1 MTFLTSTVLY
11 VNYISIKLEKTSL
24 FKGCPMTGGM
34 SQKEEDQDEKDKKP
48 KKIYVVS
55 MTVEM

>member
-1 MTFLTSTVLY
+1 M
-11 VNYISIKLEKTSL
+11 SL

-34 SQKEEDQDEKDKKP
+34 NQKEEDQEEKDKKP

-55 MTVEM
+55 ITVEM